1 MNRSKAKTSYTKL
14 TSRQRMEILDY
25 WSKNHYPYSVI
36 CNYFSEKWHQEVKKT
51 TVGDLILQWKRKNY
65 IRGVNK
71 VDSIDRALHA
81 CVKEIVQILE
91 DQRLQMSDDVFYAM
105 CYGELL
111 NRGLNAF
118 SLTLDQIKQ
127 IVPLYYHPDVPSYLQ
142 DNLSL
147 EDVSKVQQSYSP
159 SNTFY
164 LDAFQFYYHCI
175 PYRSYCYL
183 SDTKYLSYR
192 DRMEVLVVFSADGK
206 SKFSPFISGDRFST
220 SIDRVFSVVPH
231 KHGMYNLV
239 GYLLCLVTRER
250 R

>member
-1 MNRSKAKTSYTKL
+1 M
-14 TSRQRMEILDY
+14 
-25 WSKNHYPYSVI
+25 
-36 CNYFSEKWHQEVKKT
+36 
-51 TVGDLILQWKRKNY
+51 GDLILQWKRKNY

-71 VDSIDRALHA
+71 VDSIDRELHS
-81 CVKEIVQILE
+81 CVKEIVQILG
-91 DQRLQMSDDVFYAM
+91 DQKLQMSDDVFYSI

-111 NRGLNAF
+111 NRGLTAF

-127 IVPLYYHPDVPSYLQ
+127 IVPLYYHSDVPIYLQ
-142 DNLSL
+142 DNFGL
-147 EDVSKVQQSYSP
+147 EDVSKLQQSYSP

-164 LDAFQFYYHCI
+164 LDSFQLFYHCI

-183 SDTKYLSYR
+183 FDTKYLSYR

-231 KHGMYNLV
+231 KHGMYS
-239 GYLLCLVTRER
+239 LLG
-250 R
+250 

>member
-71 VDSIDRALHA
+71 VDSIDRTLHS

-91 DQRLQMSDDVFYAM
+91 DQKLQVSDDIFYYI

-127 IVPLYYHPDVPSYLQ
+127 IVSLYYHPDVECFSR
-142 DNLSL
+142 
-147 EDVSKVQQSYSP
+147 
-159 SNTFY
+159 FY
-164 LDAFQFYYHCI
+164 LLGGVEGRDAEKAVIIYDKDFNIVCERKFKANVVSRMVPADDGFLTI
-175 PYRSYCYL
+175 PYDPMEA
-183 SDTKYLSYR
+183 DTFTIVKYKICR
-192 DRMEVLVVFSADGK
+192 K
-206 SKFSPFISGDRFST
+206 
-220 SIDRVFSVVPH
+220 
-231 KHGMYNLV
+231 
-239 GYLLCLVTRER
+239 
-250 R
+250 